1 MQYATGQT
9 PDDTVCQKLPNFN
22 SMQVAIA
29 DSDIRHTIAFSFMLY
44 YNNSSVHGATL
55 YWALTC

>member
-9 PDDTVCQKLPNFN
+9 PDDTFVKLGQTPDVITIHTVCQKLPNFN

-29 DSDIRHTIAFSFMLY
+29 DSDIRHTIAFSFML
-44 YNNSSVHGATL
+44 
-55 YWALTC
+55 